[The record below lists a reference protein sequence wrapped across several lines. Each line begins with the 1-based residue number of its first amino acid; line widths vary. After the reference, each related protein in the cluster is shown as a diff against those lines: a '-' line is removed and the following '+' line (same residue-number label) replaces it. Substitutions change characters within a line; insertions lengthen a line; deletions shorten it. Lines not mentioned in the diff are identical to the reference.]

1 MQKLHP
7 IQLLIL
13 LLFVFPAC
21 TTSFTSGDTA
31 DKKLYL
37 TVKNSHFFNTNESLK
52 KNYKKTFGSRWCFTF
67 QINKTPFSFFFNRCI
82 SPVRRRKGFVFWF

>member
-37 TVKNSHFFNTNESLK
+37 TVKNSHFFNTK
-52 KNYKKTFGSRWCFTF
+52 R
-67 QINKTPFSFFFNRCI
+67 
-82 SPVRRRKGFVFWF
+82 V